1 MANTNNIILKARQ
14 QGLSTIMLPIIK
26 HVFPTLT
33 AQQIVTVQPLTTP
46 VASFVY
52 DFIIET
58 KDAKK
63 VDIYDELE
71 RILNENNNE

>member
-33 AQQIVTVQPLTTP
+33 AQQIVTVQPMTTLTT
-46 VASFVY
+46 SFIY
-52 DFIIET
+52 DFVI